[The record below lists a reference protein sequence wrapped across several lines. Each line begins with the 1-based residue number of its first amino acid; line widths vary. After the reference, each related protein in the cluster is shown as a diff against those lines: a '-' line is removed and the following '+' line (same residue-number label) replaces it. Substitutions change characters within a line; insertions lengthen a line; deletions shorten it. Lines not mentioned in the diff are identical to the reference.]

1 MHFLNFRGLP
11 VLKTWLIFGLGV
23 NRPGDLDLWPSD
35 LYIGSR
41 VTRVMGFLRFN
52 FQVPLPFRSRL
63 SVNHVTDGQTDST
76 TNINALCPHAMGAG
90 HNKRLF
96 ADLRTP
102 NCVYGLQKN
111 QNRHTTEKKNRVWRS
126 RQRLPVLAKIIGE
139 TSVYRSPKHF
149 A

>member
-1 MHFLNFRGLP
+1 
-11 VLKTWLIFGLGV
+11 
-23 NRPGDLDLWPSD
+23 
-35 LYIGSR
+35 
-41 VTRVMGFLRFN
+41 MGFLRFN

-111 QNRHTTEKKNRVWRS
+111 QNRHTTEKKIGCEDQDNDYLYLQRS
-126 RQRLPVLAKIIGE
+126 SERRQSTDHRN
-139 TSVYRSPKHF
+139 TSLNGIHVS
-149 A
+149 